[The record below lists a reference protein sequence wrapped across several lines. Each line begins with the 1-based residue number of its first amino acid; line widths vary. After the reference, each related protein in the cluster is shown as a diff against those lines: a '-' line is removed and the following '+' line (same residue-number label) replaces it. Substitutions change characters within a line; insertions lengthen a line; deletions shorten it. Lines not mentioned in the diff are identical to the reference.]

1 MSGTSA
7 SAPVVAGAAALMVQQ
22 DPTLTPGDVKL
33 RLMDSADPLSGA
45 SSYAQGAGELDV
57 AAALADT
64 LTTSGYDP
72 SAKLGNGSTVL
83 PPDVLLQWQK
93 YAWSKYAWS
102 KVRLVEVRVVEVR
115 VVEVRVVEVR
125 LVKVRMVG
133 RDQRA
138 VTRTRHT
145 QAGP

>member
-1 MSGTSA
+1 
-7 SAPVVAGAAALMVQQ
+7 MVQQ

-64 LTTSGYDP
+64 TTTRGYDL
-72 SAKLGNGSTVL
+72 SAKLGSGSTVL

-93 YAWSKYAWS
+93 YGWSKYGWSKYGWSKYGWSKYGWSKYGWSKYGWSDYAWS
-102 KVRLVEVRVVEVR
+102 VVIN
-115 VVEVRVVEVR
+115 
-125 LVKVRMVG
+125 G
-133 RDQRA
+133 Q
-138 VTRTRHT
+138 
-145 QAGP
+145 